1 MKNLVSLFFL
11 ILFVNAS
18 CTKDEE
24 IPTGNRTFSCKING
38 ELYLPKSN
46 APLLTVGPT
55 GNGLTFA
62 GFNNQL
68 DVAIRAYNSSNI
80 ISIYIKNYAV
90 GVFNLTNSNG
100 VVEFPAT
107 DQKNQ
112 VTILYNSKKYL
123 SKEGSGTV
131 TFTEIT
137 TTEVKGTFA
146 FTLYNE
152 NDNNDVI
159 RITEGKFDN

>member
-24 IPTGNRTFSCKING
+24 IPTGNRTFSCRING
-38 ELYLPKSN
+38 ELFIPKSD
-46 APLLTVGPT
+46 APLLTVGPV
-55 GNGLTFA
+55 GDGLSYLNYPLFFSAT
-62 GFNNQL
+62 
-68 DVAIRAYNSSNI
+68 AYNPIYTVYFNI
-80 ISIYIKNYAV
+80 VNWNLNT
-90 GVFNLTNSNG
+90 FNLVNSNG
-100 VVEFPAT
+100 LIAPSDSHAINHVVVI
-107 DQKNQ
+107 KNG
-112 VTILYNSKKYL
+112 KKYL

-131 TFTEIT
+131 TFTEVT

-152 NDNNDVI
+152 NDNSDVI